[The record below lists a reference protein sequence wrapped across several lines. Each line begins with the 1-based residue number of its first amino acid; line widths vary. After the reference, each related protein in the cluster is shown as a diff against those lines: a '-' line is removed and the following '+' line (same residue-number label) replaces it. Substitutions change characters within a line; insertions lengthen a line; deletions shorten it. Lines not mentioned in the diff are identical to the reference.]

1 MAVVGV
7 SAVPSLYDGPPPIPP
22 KNPARNIVVRQTS
35 LQKVVFMKRNRL
47 NARTPQQPDAQSTSQ
62 APLPQTQPEA
72 SSAPKD
78 LTSDNEQPSSLTC
91 PEPAHSSSTRT
102 SYDSSTS
109 AAEATIT
116 IHPSPSL
123 HAMQSVGL
131 DTNPS
136 YANTTWRHSYRY
148 ISPSQI
154 SLAPSVYL
162 PTGIPP
168 WLADSLRHSTRTPP
182 TRYGPSPQDM
192 IDLIE
197 RQRTWDL
204 ERERKVRNPIKR
216 IVSFSKEITGG
227 LKRRLSAK
235 KGFEPRIEK
244 RGEVVRTKSETQ
256 VGKERVG
263 VVRRW
268 SAVASTGER

>member
-1 MAVVGV
+1 
-7 SAVPSLYDGPPPIPP
+7 
-22 KNPARNIVVRQTS
+22 
-35 LQKVVFMKRNRL
+35 
-47 NARTPQQPDAQSTSQ
+47 
-62 APLPQTQPEA
+62 
-72 SSAPKD
+72 
-78 LTSDNEQPSSLTC
+78 
-91 PEPAHSSSTRT
+91 
-102 SYDSSTS
+102 
-109 AAEATIT
+109 
-116 IHPSPSL
+116 
-123 HAMQSVGL
+123 MQSVGL

-136 YANTTWRHSYRY
+136 YANTTWRHSHRY

-192 IDLIE
+192 SDLIE

-235 KGFEPRIEK
+235 KGFEARIEK
-244 RGEVVRTKSETQ
+244 REEVVRTKSEKQ

-263 VVRRW
+263 VRRRW